1 MSESMFN
8 LTDLASQLLE
18 NTKYTKDIINNLD
31 SFFLTINGSLIILMQ
46 VLIYANNFLI
56 VKLKVPL

>member
-56 VKLKVPL
+56 Y